1 MSAESSGRFTLKE
14 LNRIKVLQDVIDR
27 NMTPGRA
34 AMILGITPRH
44 CSRLI
49 KRYREHGPLGMNNIS
64 RGNPSNRL
72 LPKSFTDQIVDIV
85 KKNYPD
91 FGPTL
96 AREKLEEIHGLSI
109 GKETL
114 RRLMIRAG
122 LWIPRKMR
130 APKIHQPRYRR
141 PCTGELI
148 QIDGCDHDWFE
159 GLGPKCT
166 ALVYVD
172 DTTSKI
178 MELLF
183 VQAESTFTYFNATRR
198 YIERHGKPLA
208 LYSDKAGIFRINNKN
223 AIGGDGHTQFGRAMH
238 ELNIQTICAETS
250 QAKGRVERAHSTLQ
264 DRLVKEFRLR
274 NISSIEA
281 ANAFTDEFIDDY
293 NHRFGKL
300 PRHEYDVHRPLEQDE
315 DLDTILTIREY
326 RKVSKNLTVQY
337 DKIVYLI
344 EDSEYSRRAIGKYI
358 DVYHYPDERKELRL
372 NGIPLPFITYDRL
385 SDVDQGAIVDNKR
398 LGRTLELIKT
408 VVDDKRDN
416 RRSQSVPAGNG
427 PSRRKEKALGKKSQ
441 RSIDQNDMLEAL
453 VKLQGRSKEIFGKS

>member
-27 NMTPGRA
+27 KMTPGRA
-34 AMILGITPRH
+34 AVVLGITPRH

-49 KRYREHGPLGMNNIS
+49 KRYREHGPLGMNNIA

-96 AREKLEEIHGLSI
+96 AREKLEEIHGLTI

-159 GLGPKCT
+159 GRGPKCT

-172 DTTSKI
+172 DATSKI

-183 VQAESTFTYFNATRR
+183 VQTESTFTYFNATRR

-208 LYSDKAGIFRINNKN
+208 FYSDKAGTFRINNKN

-281 ANAFTDEFIDDY
+281 ANAF
-293 NHRFGKL
+293 
-300 PRHEYDVHRPLEQDE
+300 
-315 DLDTILTIREY
+315 
-326 RKVSKNLTVQY
+326 
-337 DKIVYLI
+337 
-344 EDSEYSRRAIGKYI
+344 
-358 DVYHYPDERKELRL
+358 
-372 NGIPLPFITYDRL
+372 
-385 SDVDQGAIVDNKR
+385 
-398 LGRTLELIKT
+398 
-408 VVDDKRDN
+408 
-416 RRSQSVPAGNG
+416 
-427 PSRRKEKALGKKSQ
+427 
-441 RSIDQNDMLEAL
+441 
-453 VKLQGRSKEIFGKS
+453 